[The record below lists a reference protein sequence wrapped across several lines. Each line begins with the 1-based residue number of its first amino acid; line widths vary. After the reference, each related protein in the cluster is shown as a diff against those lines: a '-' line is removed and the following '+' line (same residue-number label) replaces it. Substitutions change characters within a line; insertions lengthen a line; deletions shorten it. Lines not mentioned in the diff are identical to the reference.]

1 MMPKNIE
8 KNMYLRR
15 RQGKITLLWCPKNT
29 DNLWFLFKS
38 PYCDARKYWKKHV
51 LKTSPVQNHFTMMP
65 KKNNLLFFLKVTLLW
80 CPRILKKTC
89 NLRHRLGKIILL
101 WYPKNT
107 DNLKSHYYDAGK
119 YWKNYVFKPWP
130 SQNHA
135 TMIPNKCIFVDIL
148 VEITL
153 FWCPKILMP
162 ENCEKQTCTFKT
174 RSNALMFSWY

>member
-1 MMPKNIE
+1 M
-8 KNMYLRR
+8 
-15 RQGKITLLWCPKNT
+15 
-29 DNLWFLFKS
+29 
-38 PYCDARKYWKKHV
+38 
-51 LKTSPVQNHFTMMP
+51 QNHFTMMP

-148 VEITL
+148 VKITL

-162 ENCEKQTCTFKT
+162 ENIEKQTCTFKT
-174 RSNALMFSWY
+174 RSNALMFSWYQNRLLDAQNKLPHTIIRLQKAQNRLPEVNIWLINVKSWYYDAQKIF